1 LASNDLWGNWV
12 TPDLARNPGLAAD
25 TYNSKNLTAVAPLL
39 SYVSKGVSAQ
49 DAINDHIEGNG
60 TQSFWAKIGAKTAS
74 GLEILGKP
82 LKEIQRDYKFIHS
95 VYTDHGFLPGF
106 AVTLGVIGGTV
117 GGTLLGGPTGGAIGA
132 DLAATALRK
141 LSTVGPWADTYKDSY
156 AKSNSEDYVVSPGR
170 DISNAISQTV
180 KAIGY
185 EPAIRAFGVTDHP
198 VDPNASIISKIG
210 TGLSSPASIISA
222 IGDASFDIT
231 TDPIMVISRY
241 NQLMKSGKLLKE
253 GTTELKYPIMAT
265 VPGARDFILARTKVP
280 VTSDQMDMVFKGTGI
295 FNATSRTYNRALED
309 IASTIRNAS
318 TKGEAAGIIIQK
330 YPQLGTAT
338 AGRLALETKT
348 AEDVHQ
354 FLKTSIFLGETNG
367 AIAGQ
372 AILPSRTLL
381 RAAIGDSKIVDAVR
395 NANIPRLI
403 PDVLNPGKYID
414 NPEYNANVVNKA
426 KRIVGSAYKTFSGY
440 MPYSVDPETLKLSLS
455 KFRWNAPDAATTVYR
470 IGRIGLGDRA
480 AKIWAGKYAEA
491 VATGDQAL
499 ARDMKN
505 QSLFESFKAL
515 GLPDDNALVKSV
527 LDDIYKIDQEQ
538 VGTQIY
544 GTNVLGEPLG
554 QYATATGSSIGAIF
568 SHQATNMFDIP
579 DFMQIKKAMRSLGTY
594 GKVLGPVD
602 DFVAK
607 AYTNSIFKPL
617 ALATAGFG
625 LRVAAAEMIPAFA
638 RYGIINSFKAK
649 LAASAA
655 KANYKLD
662 AAEAQHIFDVSMTGL
677 GVGEGIAEDALK
689 TGFPTFKKARTA
701 GLNFAA
707 KLLPEEQMDL
717 ATRLVMANNG
727 HILSEGVTTGHGY
740 DASASYQMGQSA
752 HYYFQVQRNTPLFKE
767 MPEWTTYTAA
777 DTSRYSAVLTTNLN
791 KAAND
796 QAGKNI
802 ASDLLTEIKI
812 NEKRLA
818 DKGNLKGVNPNIV
831 SSGFYTTEEFQSL
844 RTNLVNKEYIRMLD
858 TKNGTYDGYK
868 KELDTLTR
876 WKNGDLHQFA
886 VDRVDSILGM
896 LVGKDGTYLEKLAAN
911 VALGK
916 EADYKSV
923 IEMTKNTRM
932 SMPAAV
938 AGPLLESLIPKN
950 PLVYITNLGF
960 KKVIDPIVNNL
971 AREQLYVM
979 HVGDAYAQLKPK
991 IAAGWMTEDQ
1001 ALRVAQTRATYSML
1015 PQIHNTALRSQF
1027 AQIARNFLPFY
1038 FAQEQALKRAFNT
1051 LKDTSIASPAFSR
1064 GMRFYQ
1070 ITEHAL
1076 SDPTFVQQ
1084 DESGNKYIYFPLVGE
1099 FGKALQSGLASI
1111 GVPMVAGL
1119 PITARGSLVSLKS
1132 VLPELQTP
1140 GVSPFL
1146 AVSGNLISDLFPATT
1161 SAVKGT
1167 IGTIA
1172 FDRSVWDSLIPAAWL
1187 KTVLAQNEGLD
1198 FTNQMG
1204 NAVSGALAAA
1214 YYHGQVPGPDSNEYQ
1229 RQAFV
1234 ERIKNNAR
1242 SILLMKAILNITSPL
1257 APQVKQEDTGLR
1269 DEFWKLYKQ
1278 KGDFSSA
1285 LMEFLGKHGDSAVS
1299 YTVAKSTSNVPG
1311 AKYPY
1316 IQKTVDFIN
1325 NNATAFDPKSPVSTG
1340 MFYLIPQ
1347 DNAKNESDRAIY
1359 NELVNMHLRSQ
1370 RTPQELL
1377 KQFYISQGDQVIS
1390 AEKTKHV
1397 AAITQAKANFD
1408 TYSQKVENDR
1418 WSGVMKKM
1426 QNLYPIWYA
1435 DYTNGEGKI
1444 NAQIAYNQLQNIF
1457 SNDATAPKHEQA
1469 QLVKA
1474 VMKDYQTHL
1483 QTVNQYK
1490 MLSITGT
1497 LPQIENQNWEN
1508 YLLSLAESDPRLKPV
1523 INSVFMKLG

>member
-1 LASNDLWGNWV
+1 MANNDLWGNWV

-25 TYNSKNLTAVAPLL
+25 TYNSKNPSIVAPIL
-39 SYVSKGVSAQ
+39 SYASKGVAAQ
-49 DAINDHIEGNG
+49 DAINDHAEGNG
-60 TQSFWAKIGAKTAS
+60 TQSFWAKVGAKTLT
-74 GLEILGKP
+74 GLEFLGKP

-106 AVTLGVIGGTV
+106 AVTLGVLGGATAGSLLGPAGTV
-117 GGTLLGGPTGGAIGA
+117 IGA
-132 DLAATALRK
+132 DLAATGLRK
-141 LSTVGPWADTYKDSY
+141 LSTIGPWADTYKDSY
-156 AKSNSEDYVVSPGR
+156 AKSNSELYKVSPGR
-170 DISNAISQTV
+170 DISNAVSQAV
-180 KAIGY
+180 KATGY
-185 EPAIRAFGVTDHP
+185 KPAIAAFGKTDQ
-198 VDPNASIISKIG
+198 
-210 TGLSSPASIISA
+210 GLSSPASVISA
-222 IGDASFDIT
+222 IGDLSFDIT
-231 TDPIMVISRY
+231 SDPVQVLGRY
-241 NQLMKSGKLLKE
+241 GQLMKNGKLLKE
-253 GTTELKYPIMAT
+253 GTTELKYPIMET
-265 VPGARDFILARTKVP
+265 IPGAQDFVLARTKVP
-280 VTSDQMDMVFKGTGI
+280 VTSEQMDMVFNGSGP
-295 FNATSRTYNRALED
+295 FNAAARTYNRALED
-309 IASTIRNAS
+309 IASTIRNAG
-318 TKGEAAGIIIQK
+318 TKGEAAGAIIQK
-330 YPQLGTAT
+330 YPQLGTAN

-348 AEDVHQ
+348 APEVHE
-354 FLKTSIFLGETNG
+354 FLKTSIFLGEVEG

-372 AILPSRTLL
+372 AMLPSRTLL
-381 RAAIGDSKIVDAVR
+381 RATVGDSKIIDYVR
-395 NANIPRLI
+395 NANTPRLI
-403 PDVLNPGKYID
+403 PDVANPGKYID
-414 NPEYNANVVNKA
+414 NPEYNVGIVNKA
-426 KRIVGSAYKTFSGY
+426 KRILGGGYKTFSGY
-440 MPYSVDPETLKLSLS
+440 MPYSVDPDTLKLSLN
-455 KFRWNAPDAATTVYR
+455 KFKWDAPDAATTVYR

-491 VATGDQAL
+491 VATGDQGL

-505 QSLFESFKAL
+505 QALFESFKAL
-515 GLPDDNALVKSV
+515 GLPDDNVLVKSV
-527 LDDIYKIDQEQ
+527 MDDIYKIDQAQ

-544 GTNVLGEPLG
+544 GTNVIGEPLG
-554 QYATATGSSIGAIF
+554 QYATSTGSSTGAIF
-568 SHQATNMFDIP
+568 SHQASDTFDIP
-579 DFMQIKKAMRSLGTY
+579 DFLQIKKAMRDLGTY

-625 LRVAAAEMIPAFA
+625 LRVAAAEMIPTYA
-638 RYGIINSFKAK
+638 RFGIINTFKAK

-655 KANYKLD
+655 KVNYELSTK
-662 AAEAQHIFDVSMTGL
+662 EAQHIFDASMTGL
-677 GVGEGIAEDALK
+677 GAGEGMADDALK
-689 TGFPTFKKARTA
+689 TGFPAFKKARAA
-701 GLNFAA
+701 GLNFAT

-740 DASASYQMGQSA
+740 DASTSYQMGQSA
-752 HYYFQVQRNTPLFKE
+752 HYYFQVQKNTPLFKE
-767 MPEWTTYTAA
+767 LPEWTTYTAA
-777 DTSRYSAVLTTNLN
+777 DTNRYSAVLTTNLN

-802 ASDLLTEIKI
+802 AKDLLDEIRISKT
-812 NEKRLA
+812 RLA
-818 DKGNLKGVNPNIV
+818 KPGALAEVNPNIV
-831 SSGFYTTEEFQSL
+831 SPGFHTTEEFQNL
-844 RTNLVNKEYIRMLD
+844 RNSLVNKEYTRMLA
-858 TKNGTYDGYK
+858 TKNGTYAGYK
-868 KELDTLTR
+868 KELNTLTR

-886 VDRVDSILGM
+886 VDRVDSMLGM
-896 LVGKDGTYLEKLAAN
+896 LVGKDGTYLEKFAAN

-916 EADYKSV
+916 EADYKTV
-923 IEMTKNTRM
+923 AEMTKSTRL

-938 AGPLLESLIPKN
+938 SGPLLENLVPKN

-971 AREQLYVM
+971 AREQLYVL
-979 HVGDAYAQLKPK
+979 HVGDSYAQLKPK

-1001 ALRVAQTRATYSML
+1001 ALRIAQTRATYAML

-1027 AQIARNFLPFY
+1027 AQLSRNFLPFY
-1038 FAQEQALKRAFNT
+1038 FAQEQALKRAFNAM
-1051 LKDTSIASPAFSR
+1051 KDTSIASPAFSR
-1064 GMRFYQ
+1064 TMRFYQ

-1099 FGKALQSGLASI
+1099 FGKALQGGLASI
-1111 GVPMVAGL
+1111 GVPIVAGL
-1119 PITARGSLVSLKS
+1119 PVTARGSLVSLKS

-1146 AVSGNLISDLFPATT
+1146 AVSGNIISDLFPSTT
-1161 SAVKGT
+1161 SVVKGT

-1172 FDRSVWDSLIPAAWL
+1172 FDRSVWDSIIPAAWL

-1234 ERIKNNAR
+1234 DRIKNNAR
-1242 SILLMKAILNITSPL
+1242 SILIMKAILNVTSPL
-1257 APQVKQEDTGLR
+1257 APQVKQEDLGLR

-1285 LMEFLGKHGDSAVS
+1285 LVEFLGKHGNTAIS

-1316 IQKTVDFIN
+1316 IQKTVDFIKE
-1325 NNATAFDPKSPVSTG
+1325 NATAFDPKSPVSTG

-1347 DNAKNESDRAIY
+1347 DNAKSESDRAVY

-1390 AEKTKHV
+1390 AERTKHV
-1397 AAITQAKANFD
+1397 ALITQAKTNFD

-1444 NAQIAYNQLQNIF
+1444 NAQIAYNQLQKIF

-1474 VMKDYQTHL
+1474 VIKDYQTHA
-1483 QTVNQYK
+1483 QTVAQYR
-1490 MLSITGT
+1490 LLNITGT